1 MYLRYIVNRG
11 DIMIDKSKVACF
23 SGHRKLPQNCEEL
36 RAKLKKEI
44 IGLIER
50 GVMFFGAGG
59 ALGFDMLAEETVLQ
73 LKEDYPHIRL
83 ILVLPCPPDRQTLKW
98 NSVQRQRYYEIF
110 ERADKVRIL
119 SPQHTDDCMFAR
131 NRHLVD
137 NSAYLVCYL
146 REKSGGTA
154 YTVGYAKK
162 QGLQVIQL

>member
-1 MYLRYIVNRG
+1 
-11 DIMIDKSKVACF
+11 
-23 SGHRKLPQNCEEL
+23 
-36 RAKLKKEI
+36 
-44 IGLIER
+44 
-50 GVMFFGAGG
+50 MFFGAGG

-83 ILVLPCPPDRQTLKW
+83 ILVLPCPPDQQTLKW

-119 SPQHTDDCMFAR
+119 SPQYTDDCMFVR

-146 REKSGGTA
+146 RKQSGGTA
-154 YTVGYAKK
+154 YTVRYARK